1 MTTMTTIATVVGLVV
16 LLMSTM
22 SVLLDTEP
30 NECEMS
36 FMHPSYVELND
47 TMVDSSEVCDTRVPT
62 QHRMP

>member
-30 NECEMS
+30 NACEMS

-47 TMVDSSEVCDTRVPT
+47 TMVNGSEVCDTRVPI
-62 QHRMP
+62 QHRMH